1 MKTTF
6 AILMGIVVILA
17 GCNTV
22 EGVGKDVER
31 GGEKVQDGARSVKEK
46 L

>member
-1 MKTTF
+1 MRTVSLFTLL
-6 AILMGIVVILA
+6 ALLA

-22 EGVGKDVER
+22 EGVGRDIQS
-31 GGEKVQDGARSVKEK
+31 GGKAIEDAAEDVKEA

>member
-6 AILMGIVVILA
+6 AALVFVLAAAAAA

-22 EGVGKDVER
+22 EGVGQDMQAAGQAVEDTA
-31 GGEKVQDGARSVKEK
+31 EDASN
-46 L
+46 

>member
-6 AILMGIVVILA
+6 AALAFILAAAAA

-22 EGVGKDVER
+22 EGVGRDMQAAGQAVEDTAEDT
-31 GGEKVQDGARSVKEK
+31 GN
-46 L
+46 